1 MAPEII
7 AVQQEI
13 ESNFF
18 DLQPSVDRTALDLH
32 KESPGLM
39 RQYLTDY
46 SVTQAEMVMSS
57 WQDLAGH
64 LITKYNDGY
73 VKDDEGEPQSAGY
86 PEPWLREV
94 LRARPGR
101 YDIEAFDDSTADWRL
116 VD

>member
-7 AVQQEI
+7 AVQQEL
-13 ESNFF
+13 ETNFIS
-18 DLQPSVDRTALDLH
+18 LQPSVERTALDLG
-32 KESPGLM
+32 KEDPGLM
-39 RQYLTDY
+39 RRYLTDY
-46 SVTQAEMVMSS
+46 SMAQAELVMSR

-73 VKDDEGEPQSAGY
+73 VKDDEGQPQDKGY

-94 LRARPGR
+94 LGARPGR
-101 YDIEAFDDSTADWRL
+101 YDIETKEDSTGEWEL